1 MVISFMGFRSLLR
14 GHILTTALENKREMF
29 SIAFFSAIVNL
40 MMLAPTL
47 YMLQVFDRVLI
58 SRSYLTLYVLT
69 FFVLFF
75 YLVQSFADW
84 TRSKLVI
91 AIGVRLESILGPKIF
106 EIVFAN
112 QLNSVRKNPL
122 QPFSD
127 LGLVRQWITSQAIFA
142 FFDLPWSII
151 YLIVM
156 FLLHPLLGILAITF
170 IIVLALFALWSGSAT
185 RTSAEEALDE
195 EREHN
200 QFIYTKLR
208 NAEVIE
214 AHGMVQ
220 NLEHEWW
227 KKQTAML
234 KKQAH
239 SHELEERFIVGSKEI
254 RVLMQSLAL
263 GAGAL
268 LALKGEISFGAM
280 IAASLLVGRVTSPI
294 DQIVSG
300 WKGFALMRQ
309 ALVRLE
315 ELLSVPETH
324 HGSKLSNF
332 DKIEVVARNYF
343 AYSNGRSIEIL
354 KGINFSMYPGR
365 IYAVVGH
372 SGAGKSTLG
381 RSIVGAWLAT
391 NEALFINDIKVAEL
405 DRAEFGK
412 RIGYLPQDIEL
423 FSGSV
428 AENIARMGKPDSQK
442 VIEAAKL
449 AGVHELILRLPKG
462 YDTQIGEAGA
472 YLSGGQRQRVG
483 LARALYGDPRL
494 IVLDEPN
501 ANLDDQGQKAL
512 SSALLEMRLRGA
524 TIVLITHQH
533 MLLGIVDDVVI
544 MANGSIV
551 LAGERS
557 KVQAELQDR
566 KLNPRGLD
574 VKYDDSF
581 PARKS
586 Q

>member
-1 MVISFMGFRSLLR
+1 MRLLDIKATFRGR
-14 GHILTTALENKREMF
+14 ILTTVLENKREIF
-29 SIAFFSAIVNL
+29 SIVFFSAIVNL
-40 MMLAPTL
+40 IMLAPTL

-91 AIGVRLESILGPKIF
+91 ATGIHLESILGPRIF

-112 QLNSVRKNPL
+112 QLDSTRKNPL

-142 FFDLPWSII
+142 FFDIPWSII
-151 YLIVM
+151 YLVVM
-156 FLLHPLLGILAITF
+156 FLLHPVLGILAIIF

-185 RTSAEEALDE
+185 RASAEEALDE

-227 KKQTAML
+227 RKQTAML
-234 KKQAH
+234 KKQAK
-239 SHELEERFIVGSKEI
+239 SHELEERFIVSSKEI

-280 IAASLLVGRVTSPI
+280 IAAALLVGRVTSPI
-294 DQIVSG
+294 EQIVSG
-300 WKGFALMRQ
+300 WKGFALVRQ

-315 ELLSVPETH
+315 ELLSVAKNH
-324 HGSKLSNF
+324 HGSNLSNF
-332 DKIEVVARNYF
+332 DKIEVVARNYC
-343 AYSNGRSIEIL
+343 AYSNGKSIEIL
-354 KGINFSMYPGR
+354 KGLNFSMYPGR

-381 RSIVGAWLAT
+381 RSIVGAWPVT
-391 NEALFINDIKVAEL
+391 NEALFINEIAVSTLVRE
-405 DRAEFGK
+405 EFGK
-412 RIGYLPQDIEL
+412 RIGYLPQDIQL

-442 VIEAAKL
+442 VIVAAKL
-449 AGVHELILRLPKG
+449 AGVHDLILRLPKG

-501 ANLDDQGQKAL
+501 ANLDEQGQKAL

-533 MLLGIVDDVVI
+533 MLLSIVDDLVI

-551 LAGERS
+551 LTGDRNY
-557 KVQAELQDR
+557 VQAEMRDR
-566 KLNPRGLD
+566 KLVYSELTVNPAGTSPTS
-574 VKYDDSF
+574 KF
-581 PARKS
+581 

>member
-1 MVISFMGFRSLLR
+1 MRLLDIKATFRGR
-14 GHILTTALENKREMF
+14 ILTTVLENKREIF
-29 SIAFFSAIVNL
+29 SIVFFSAIVNL
-40 MMLAPTL
+40 IMLAPTL

-91 AIGVRLESILGPKIF
+91 ATGIHLESILGPRIF

-112 QLNSVRKNPL
+112 QLDSTRKNPL

-142 FFDLPWSII
+142 FFDIPWSII
-151 YLIVM
+151 YLVVM
-156 FLLHPLLGILAITF
+156 FLLHPVLGILAIIF

-185 RTSAEEALDE
+185 RASAEEALDE

-227 KKQTAML
+227 RKQTAML
-234 KKQAH
+234 KKQAK
-239 SHELEERFIVGSKEI
+239 SHELEERFIVSSKEI

-280 IAASLLVGRVTSPI
+280 IAAALLVGRVTSPI
-294 DQIVSG
+294 EQIVSG

-315 ELLSVPETH
+315 ELLSVAKNH
-324 HGSKLSNF
+324 HGSNLSNF
-332 DKIEVVARNYF
+332 DKIEVVARNYC
-343 AYSNGRSIEIL
+343 AYSNGKSIEIL
-354 KGINFSMYPGR
+354 KGLNFSMYPGR

-381 RSIVGAWLAT
+381 RSIVGAWPVT
-391 NEALFINDIKVAEL
+391 NEALFINEIRVSTL
-405 DRAEFGK
+405 DREEFGK
-412 RIGYLPQDIEL
+412 RIGYLPQDIQL

-428 AENIARMGKPDSQK
+428 AENIARMGKTDSQK
-442 VIEAAKL
+442 VIVAAKL
-449 AGVHELILRLPKG
+449 AGVHDLILRLPKG

-501 ANLDDQGQKAL
+501 ANLDDEGQKAL

-533 MLLGIVDDVVI
+533 MLLSIVDDLVI

-551 LAGERS
+551 LTGDRNY
-557 KVQAELQDR
+557 VQAEMRDR
-566 KLNPRGLD
+566 KLVYSELTVNPAGTSPTS
-574 VKYDDSF
+574 KF
-581 PARKS
+581 

>member
-1 MVISFMGFRSLLR
+1 MIRLVDIKATFH
-14 GHILTTALENKREMF
+14 GHILTTVLENKREMF

-91 AIGVRLESILGPKIF
+91 ATGIHLESILGPRIF
-106 EIVFAN
+106 EVVFAN
-112 QLNSVRKNPL
+112 QLDSARKNPL

-127 LGLVRQWITSQAIFA
+127 LSLVRQWITSQAIFA
-142 FFDLPWSII
+142 FFDIPWSII

-156 FLLHPLLGILAITF
+156 FLLHPVLGILAIIF

-185 RTSAEEALDE
+185 RASAEEALDE

-234 KKQAH
+234 KKQAK
-239 SHELEERFIVGSKEI
+239 SHELEERFIVSSKEI

-263 GAGAL
+263 GVGAL

-280 IAASLLVGRVTSPI
+280 IAAALLVGRVTSPI

-300 WKGFALMRQ
+300 WKGFALMRR

-315 ELLSVPETH
+315 ELLSVTKKH
-324 HGSKLSNF
+324 HGSNLSNF
-332 DKIEVVARNYF
+332 DRIEVIARNYC
-343 AYSNGRSIEIL
+343 AYSNGKSIEIL
-354 KGINFSMYPGR
+354 KGLNFSMYPGR

-381 RSIVGAWLAT
+381 RGIVGAWPVT
-391 NEALFINDIKVAEL
+391 NEALFINEIAVSTLVRE
-405 DRAEFGK
+405 EFGK
-412 RIGYLPQDIEL
+412 RIGYLPQDIQL

-442 VIEAAKL
+442 VIVAAKL
-449 AGVHELILRLPKG
+449 AGVHDLILRLPKG

-533 MLLGIVDDVVI
+533 MLLSIVDDLVI
-544 MANGSIV
+544 IENGSIV
-551 LAGERS
+551 LTGDRNY
-557 KVQAELQDR
+557 VQAEMRAR
-566 KLNPRGLD
+566 KLVYSELTVNPAETSPTS
-574 VKYDDSF
+574 KF
-581 PARKS
+581 